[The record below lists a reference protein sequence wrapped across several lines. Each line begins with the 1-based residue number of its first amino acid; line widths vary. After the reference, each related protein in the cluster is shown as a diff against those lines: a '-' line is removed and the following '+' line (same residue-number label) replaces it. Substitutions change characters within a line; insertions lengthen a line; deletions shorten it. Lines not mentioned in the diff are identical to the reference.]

1 MSNENIILPGMSD
14 QMTEAELL
22 TWKVN
27 VGDEVKKGDVIAE
40 IATDKVDMDLDS
52 PFDGKIT
59 KLIAEEGSMVNVG
72 EPLAEIEV
80 EGESLLGSLFD
91 NSYCCSL
98 KL

>member
-1 MSNENIILPGMSD
+1 MSSENIILPAMSD

-27 VGDEVKKGDVIAE
+27 VGDEIKKGDVIAE

-52 PFDGKIT
+52 PFDGKIV

-72 EPLAEIEV
+72 ETLAEIEV

-91 NSYCCSL
+91 
-98 KL
+98 

>member
-1 MSNENIILPGMSD
+1 MSNENIILPAMSD

-52 PFDGKIT
+52 PCDGKIT

-91 NSYCCSL
+91 
-98 KL
+98 

>member
-1 MSNENIILPGMSD
+1 MSNENIILPAMYD

-91 NSYCCSL
+91 
-98 KL
+98 

>member
-1 MSNENIILPGMSD
+1 MSNENIILPSMSD

-91 NSYCCSL
+91 
-98 KL
+98 

>member
-1 MSNENIILPGMSD
+1 MSNENIILPAMSD

-27 VGDEVKKGDVIAE
+27 VGDEVKKGDIIAE

-52 PFDGKIT
+52 PFDGKII
-59 KLIAEEGSMVNVG
+59 KLVAEEGSMLNVG
-72 EPLAEIEV
+72 ETLAEIEV

-91 NSYCCSL
+91 
-98 KL
+98 

>member
-1 MSNENIILPGMSD
+1 MSNENIILPAMSD

-52 PFDGKIT
+52 PFDGKIV
-59 KLIAEEGSMVNVG
+59 KLVAEDGSMLNVG
-72 EPLAEIEV
+72 ETLAEIEV

-91 NSYCCSL
+91 
-98 KL
+98 

>member
-1 MSNENIILPGMSD
+1 MSNENIILPAMSD

-22 TWKVN
+22 NWKVN

-40 IATDKVDMDLDS
+40 IATEKVDMDLDS

-91 NSYCCSL
+91 
-98 KL
+98 

>member
-1 MSNENIILPGMSD
+1 MSNENIILPAMSD

-22 TWKVN
+22 TLKVN

-52 PFDGKIT
+52 PFDGKIV
-59 KLIAEEGSMVNVG
+59 KLVAEEGSMLNVG
-72 EPLAEIEV
+72 ETLAEIEV

-91 NSYCCSL
+91 
-98 KL
+98 

>member
-1 MSNENIILPGMSD
+1 MSNENIILPAMSD

-80 EGESLLGSLFD
+80 E
-91 NSYCCSL
+91 
-98 KL
+98 

>member
-1 MSNENIILPGMSD
+1 MSNENIILPAMSD

-22 TWKVN
+22 TWKIS

-52 PFDGKIT
+52 PYDGKII
-59 KLIAEEGSMVNVG
+59 KLNVEEGSMVNVG
-72 EPLAEIEV
+72 ETLAEIEV

-91 NSYCCSL
+91 
-98 KL
+98 

>member
-1 MSNENIILPGMSD
+1 MSNENIILPAMSD

-80 EGESLLGSLFD
+80 EGESLLSSLFD
-91 NSYCCSL
+91 
-98 KL
+98 

>member
-1 MSNENIILPGMSD
+1 MSNESIILPAMSD

-27 VGDEVKKGDVIAE
+27 VGDDIKKGDVIAE

-59 KLIAEEGSMVNVG
+59 KLTVEEGSMVNVG
-72 EPLAEIEV
+72 ETLAEIEV
-80 EGESLLGSLFD
+80 EGDSLLGSLFD
-91 NSYCCSL
+91 
-98 KL
+98 

>member
-1 MSNENIILPGMSD
+1 MSNENIILPAMSD

-40 IATDKVDMDLDS
+40 VATDKVDMDLDS
-52 PFDGKIT
+52 PFDGKIV
-59 KLIAEEGSMVNVG
+59 KLVAEEGSMLNVG
-72 EPLAEIEV
+72 ETLAEIEV

-91 NSYCCSL
+91 
-98 KL
+98 

>member
-1 MSNENIILPGMSD
+1 MSNENIILPAMSD

-52 PFDGKIT
+52 PFDGKIV
-59 KLIAEEGSMVNVG
+59 KLVAEEGS
-72 EPLAEIEV
+72 
-80 EGESLLGSLFD
+80 
-91 NSYCCSL
+91 
-98 KL
+98 

>member
-1 MSNENIILPGMSD
+1 MSNENIILPAMSD

-59 KLIAEEGSMVNVG
+59 KLIAEEGSMVTVG

-91 NSYCCSL
+91 
-98 KL
+98 